1 MTYRKSLHRAAIIL
15 LSGTALAATAAPAY
29 ASIGQDIK
37 LGVQKSDRAPLDAG
51 QRVETTGAAT
61 PIMLNNG
68 TILSFCAAESYTVD
82 TDGRLREHNGHA
94 TKHAAGDA
102 VRVHLSG
109 AAAPRGG
116 EGGPGGKKWG
126 RYRRG

>member
-29 ASIGQDIK
+29 ASIGQVIT

-61 PIMLNNG
+61 QIMLNNG
-68 TILSFCAAESYTVD
+68 TILSFVDAGALTVE
-82 TDGRLREHNGHA
+82 TDGSITIHSGTATPPTARAPLRVKLPARPRA
-94 TKHAAGDA
+94 T
-102 VRVHLSG
+102 S
-109 AAAPRGG
+109 
-116 EGGPGGKKWG
+116 
-126 RYRRG
+126 